1 MDSQFNTLAQSYHDN
16 YIQYAVNGDQKYQ
29 TAYQQAE
36 QGIKDIIQSLEDQVN
51 STDKNIQDSLGEAS
65 MDQYKKKQDL
75 LKNIGIHIH
84 EEQDKLKTA
93 QMRTPIPAPT
103 PSYTSKYITVIALL
117 GVIVVLQLL

>member
-16 YIQYAVNGDQKYQ
+16 YVQYAVNGDQKYK

-36 QGIKDIIQSLEDQVN
+36 QGLKDIIQSLEDQVKE
-51 STDKNIQDSLGEAS
+51 TDKNIQDSLGEAS

-75 LKNIGIHIH
+75 LKDIGFYIH

-93 QMRTPIPAPT
+93 QMRTPIPPPV

>member
-16 YIQYAVNGDQKYQ
+16 YIQYAVNGDQKYK

-36 QGIKDIIQSLEDQVN
+36 QGLKDIIQSLEDQVKE
-51 STDKNIQDSLGEAS
+51 TDKNIQDSLGEAS

-75 LKNIGIHIH
+75 LKDIGFYIH

>member
-16 YIQYAVNGDQKYQ
+16 YIQYAVNGDQKYK

-36 QGIKDIIQSLEDQVN
+36 QGLKDIIQSLEDQVKE
-51 STDKNIQDSLGEAS
+51 TDKNIQDSLGEAS

-93 QMRTPIPAPT
+93 QMRTPIPPPV

>member
-16 YIQYAVNGDQKYQ
+16 YIQYAVNGDQKYK

-36 QGIKDIIQSLEDQVN
+36 QGLKDIIQSLEDQVKE
-51 STDKNIQDSLGEAS
+51 TDKNIQDSLGEAS

-75 LKNIGIHIH
+75 LKDIGFYIH

-93 QMRTPIPAPT
+93 QMRTPIPPPV

>member
-16 YIQYAVNGDQKYQ
+16 YVQYAVNGDQKYK

-36 QGIKDIIQSLEDQVN
+36 QGLKDIIQSLEDQVKE
-51 STDKNIQDSLGEAS
+51 TDKNIQDSLGEAS

-93 QMRTPIPAPT
+93 QMRTPIPPPV